1 MVGRYRVDV
10 ADHQDMERIAAAA
23 AAADV
28 RIVCLNGGIVGP
40 PPVPRGRHTP
50 SSGSGF
56 SA

>member
-28 RIVCLNGGIVGP
+28 RIVGP
-40 PPVPRGRHTP
+40 PLEPRGRHTP